1 MVLDLARES
10 ANLSQHLSEIRRE
23 FHRHP
28 ELSFKEVKTAEKIAR
43 YLEALGYQVESG
55 VGGTG
60 VIGLLN
66 GNSDGPTA
74 AIRADMDAL
83 PVSEETGAA
92 YASEI
97 PGAMHA
103 CGHDVHMACA
113 LGASRLIAEHR
124 SELKGK
130 VKVVFQPAEE
140 VGAGAKALI
149 ESGVLENPH
158 VDMMFGLHNH
168 PEVPVGKVAVK
179 EGPLMAA
186 VDTIKVTVSGRG
198 GHGALPHRNVDP
210 IVASAAIITNLQTVV
225 SRNVDPQEPAVVTIG
240 TIHGGTA
247 NNIIPDKVE
256 MTGTVR
262 TFNPA
267 VRAKME
273 EWLRR
278 IVEST
283 AAALG
288 AKGELCYRYEIPP
301 VLNNAEATAI
311 LRKAVVSIVGREG
324 IVTPVPS
331 MGGEDFAVF
340 QEKVPGCFF
349 WLGVGNLEKGIVHP
363 WHSPH
368 FDVDESALP
377 IGAGVLAQSVFLAV
391 EYLGGGILD

>member
-1 MVLDLARES
+1 VDLARQS

-23 FHRHP
+23 FHRYP
-28 ELSFKEVKTAEKIAR
+28 ELSFKEVKTGEKIAR
-43 YLEALGYQVESG
+43 YLKSLGFQVESG
-55 VGGTG
+55 VAGTG
-60 VIGLLN
+60 VVGLLD
-66 GNSDGPTA
+66 GDRDGPTV

-83 PVSEETGAA
+83 PVSENTGAS
-92 YASEI
+92 YASEV
-97 PGAMHA
+97 PGVMHA

-124 SELKGK
+124 SELRGK

-140 VGAGAKALI
+140 IDAGAKALV
-149 ESGVLENPH
+149 EAGVLENPH
-158 VDMMFGLHNH
+158 VDMIFGLHNQ

-186 VDTIKVTVSGRG
+186 VDTIEVTVSGRG
-198 GHGALPHRNVDP
+198 GHGGLPHRNVDP

-225 SRNVDPQEPAVVTIG
+225 SRNVNPQEPAVVTIG

-267 VRAKME
+267 VRAQME

-278 IVEST
+278 VVEST

-288 AKGELCYRYEIPP
+288 AKGELCYRHEIPP
-301 VLNNAEATAI
+301 VLNDAEATAI
-311 LRKAVVSIVGREG
+311 VRQAVVSILGKES

-340 QEKVPGCFF
+340 QEKVRGCYF
-349 WLGVGNLEKGIVHP
+349 WLGAGNPEKGIVHP
-363 WHSPH
+363 WHSPY
-368 FDVDESALP
+368 FDVDESAQP
-377 IGAGVLAQSVFLAV
+377 IGAAILAQCVFLAV
-391 EYLGGGILD
+391 DYLRQRKS